1 MAGVVPIVPPR
12 TGVLEGKLDIQV
24 EKFLALDDIVP
35 HVASAR
41 DFLNEVLQKSWRY
54 LFIDGYGRA
63 VMELEVGSSPY
74 NFKLDEHPHGGFC
87 YAISVDFGRRLP
99 KMQVKDIANLER
111 FIVNICSK
119 QFPRAVT
126 VDLTKNEITYVHD
139 TLWVSKGKE
148 SREDAKEVFDIL
160 RWLVDV
166 KKFKLALPDANKK
179 YKELVGLFGGKR

>member
-24 EKFLALDDIVP
+24 EKFLALDDIIP
-35 HVASAR
+35 HVATAR
-41 DFLNEVLQKSWRY
+41 EFLEEVLKKSWRY
-54 LFIDGYGRA
+54 LFIDGYGLA
-63 VMELEVGSSPY
+63 VMELEVGTSPY

-99 KMQVKDIANLER
+99 KMQVKDIAKLER

-126 VDLTKNEITYVHD
+126 VDLTKSEITYVHD
-139 TLWVSKGKE
+139 CLWVSKGKGCQGE
-148 SREDAKEVFDIL
+148 AKEVYEML
-160 RWLVDV
+160 RWLVDE
-166 KKFKLALPDANKK
+166 KKFKLAVADGTKK
-179 YKELVGLFGGKR
+179 YKELAGLFGGKR